1 MKFLFISSLLFR
13 YDNEE
18 RLSMSNESNSGAPAP
33 RYPVEID
40 VEYRK
45 SYGRDPA
52 TGTLKNISVTGAF
65 LENSNP
71 DAEIGDKILVTINVS
86 GRERVINA
94 TVVWKNQRGFGLK
107 FSPFNNKDL
116 QIVDDL
122 IYFLESKREKR
133 KDVLENIFKKVS

>member
-1 MKFLFISSLLFR
+1 
-13 YDNEE
+13 
-18 RLSMSNESNSGAPAP
+18 MSNSSNSGTPAP
-33 RYPVEID
+33 RFPVELD

-52 TGTLKNISVTGAF
+52 MGTLKNISVSGAF

-71 DAEIGDKILVTINVS
+71 EADIGDKLLITLNVS
-86 GRERVINA
+86 GRERTVNA
-94 TVVWKNQRGFGLK
+94 SIVWKNQRGFGVK

>member
-1 MKFLFISSLLFR
+1 M
-13 YDNEE
+13 
-18 RLSMSNESNSGAPAP
+18 SNSGTPAA
-33 RYPVEID
+33 RFPVELD

-45 SYGRDPA
+45 SYGRDPSG
-52 TGTLKNISVTGAF
+52 GTLKNISISGAF

-71 DAEIGDKILVTINVS
+71 DAEVGDKLLITLNVS
-86 GRERVINA
+86 GRERIVNA
-94 TVVWKNQRGFGLK
+94 AIVWKNQRGFGIK

-133 KDVLENIFKKVS
+133 KDVLENIFKKVA